1 MDSPLDIQD
10 EYAHRSTAFQFDGR
24 RSVELSLEDLSG
36 FFTNLACDYPRLVAD
51 AVVVSDHVIGVFAV
65 TVEGALRSAVTLGRS
80 QTF

>member
-36 FFTNLACDYPRLVAD
+36 FFTNLACGYPRLVAD
-51 AVVVSDHVIGVFAV
+51 AVVIPDHVIGVFAV
-65 TVEGALRSAVTLGRS
+65 TVESALCAAVAFGRS
-80 QTF
+80 